1 MSDRLDDIKYWS
13 VINEQ
18 TIHPKVSLYKSD
30 FDWLIEKVERYEKAL
45 KFYANKENY
54 KEWNEDLGLTEYIH
68 NVDFEGGDIAK
79 KALEE

>member
-30 FDWLIEKVERYEKAL
+30 FDWLVEQAEKVEVLE
-45 KFYANKENY
+45 KENSFFQRIQSL
-54 KEWNEDLGLTEYIH
+54 KNEGL
-68 NVDFEGGDIAK
+68 
-79 KALEE
+79 